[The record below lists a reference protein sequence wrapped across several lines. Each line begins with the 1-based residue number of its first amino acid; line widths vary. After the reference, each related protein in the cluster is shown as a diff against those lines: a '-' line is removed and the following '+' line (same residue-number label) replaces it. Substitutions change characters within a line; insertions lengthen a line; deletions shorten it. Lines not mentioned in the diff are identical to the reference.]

1 MATCVKIITQE
12 FIYVRICS
20 FVFHRYTGELF
31 IHYAYCVLLMI
42 HDAIFI
48 IPLHFEEPLLSH
60 WFIFVNWGEM
70 QHNSSHSNSRIANI
84 NHNLQAKSPLPGLSD
99 SYSFLGS
106 VSLLT
111 GSFEDFIPDV
121 LKLHSGIFWC
131 VCVRESNRN
140 GVGGGRR
147 WVKAGKSLKK
157 YIKIVRPLTL
167 CL

>member
-1 MATCVKIITQE
+1 
-12 FIYVRICS
+12 
-20 FVFHRYTGELF
+20 
-31 IHYAYCVLLMI
+31 
-42 HDAIFI
+42 
-48 IPLHFEEPLLSH
+48 
-60 WFIFVNWGEM
+60 M